1 MISGTVVQ
9 GIPTDHPAN
18 HQAQY
23 SQPIYSHHSSL
34 GFAGPVVFLVVGAGE
49 DVEASSTRY
58 SCLKRLLISGRLFG
72 VFSSR
77 FTGNYDCKSELS
89 SLYEN
94 DAQVCVCLDRVWNGF
109 VVSQRLLGHRAD
121 RSFVSVYSVCV
132 CSVYFVIFRLNK

>member
-94 DAQVCVCLDRVWNGF
+94 DAQVCSLPRSRLEWIRGLAT
-109 VVSQRLLGHRAD
+109 VVGAPG
-121 RSFVSVYSVCV
+121 RSIIRQCIRCIVL
-132 CSVYFVIFRLNK
+132 IL